1 MQLSSSPRSEAETTF
16 PAPATPCLGYA
27 AIVRMA
33 YAGADLSDLTAKLV
47 ARVQGPVIDPGAL
60 LDLSALLQCQGGDLA
75 FEGRIM
81 QRRAIQLQSN
91 YAIRHG
97 RGTGLRILAF
107 VTAGDFM
114 ANTPLDFLLNGSD
127 AVLLLH
133 FVDANTRAL
142 DDLPPHNVA
151 FMAIGESPENAETLL
166 VMTRLLVHWRGPIF
180 NNAAS
185 LIASLTRDR
194 VSHLLAG
201 EPSILV
207 PATHQLHRDDLRS
220 LLHGVQLADL
230 GEGLAFPLVL
240 RPLGTHAG
248 HGMVRILGLPD
259 LAHWLANSPAD
270 QVYVAPFVDYRGAD
284 GLYCKQR
291 VVLIKGRPFASHM
304 ASSKRWMVHYLNAD
318 MAENADRRAAEAAWM
333 ASFDTSFAKRHA
345 AAFAA
350 LYRLVGLDY
359 FGIDCA
365 EAPDGRLVVF
375 ELDVA
380 MIVHDMDDEQVF
392 PYKKPAMH
400 KLFAGFLAALEH
412 ETFIEGQ
419 SQPLN

>member
-33 YAGADLSDLTAKLV
+33 YAGADLSDLTSKLV

-142 DDLPPHNVA
+142 DDLPPHDVA

-166 VMTRLLVHWRGPIF
+166 VMTRLLAHWRGPIF

-201 EPSILV
+201 EPSILA

-220 LLHGVQLADL
+220 LLHGVQLAAL

-248 HGMVRILGLPD
+248 ADWPCYPVHG
-259 LAHWLANSPAD
+259 D
-270 QVYVAPFVDYRGAD
+270 QSRLSVATQFRPHRHRGA
-284 GLYCKQR
+284 GG
-291 VVLIKGRPFASHM
+291 GRH
-304 ASSKRWMVHYLNAD
+304 
-318 MAENADRRAAEAAWM
+318 RAAEDLRRQVLGRGGDGWRCDHLVLLA
-333 ASFDTSFAKRHA
+333 
-345 AAFAA
+345 
-350 LYRLVGLDY
+350 LVGQLRCQIDPLPSRLAQIHVRCVCCELHCVGL
-359 FGIDCA
+359 FGRSTSI
-365 EAPDGRLVVF
+365 R
-375 ELDVA
+375 
-380 MIVHDMDDEQVF
+380 HW
-392 PYKKPAMH
+392 
-400 KLFAGFLAALEH
+400 
-412 ETFIEGQ
+412 
-419 SQPLN
+419 

>member
-16 PAPATPCLGYA
+16 PVTATPCLGYA
-27 AIVRMA
+27 TIVRMA
-33 YAGADLSDLTAKLV
+33 YAGADLSDLTSKLV

-142 DDLPPHNVA
+142 DDLPPHDVA

-166 VMTRLLVHWRGPIF
+166 VMTRLLAHWRGPIF

-201 EPSILV
+201 EPSILA

-230 GEGLAFPLVL
+230 GESLAFPLVL

-270 QVYVAPFVDYRGAD
+270 QVYVVFVGQCPKAFRKSRQPLRINLGQRQGQHEGFWFCATSGQITQVHGQGFVPQMTGVHGGEKVSTFDQHVTGD
-284 GLYCKQR
+284 GQL
-291 VVLIKGRPFASHM
+291 
-304 ASSKRWMVHYLNAD
+304 
-318 MAENADRRAAEAAWM
+318 
-333 ASFDTSFAKRHA
+333 
-345 AAFAA
+345 
-350 LYRLVGLDY
+350 LVGRDAQQ
-359 FGIDCA
+359 CA
-365 EAPDGRLVVF
+365 VVTHPQRGMPRWPF
-375 ELDVA
+375 EEGFDQIKLT
-380 MIVHDMDDEQVF
+380 H
-392 PYKKPAMH
+392 KPKH
-400 KLFAGFLAALEH
+400 NL
-412 ETFIEGQ
+412 
-419 SQPLN
+419 